1 MARARADRAERAQ
14 RASGLRT
21 DRRPGGRRKPP
32 APTML
37 LLVRHGATATTGTE
51 LPGRASGLH
60 LSDAGRAQA
69 EAVAARIAAPGSTN
83 GRRKRRSVTA
93 VYSSP
98 LERTRETAAPIAD
111 ALGRQVQVDDG
122 LLELD
127 IGDWTGLDLKAAR
140 KRPEWSTI
148 QRYPSGFTFPGGE
161 SFVDMQ
167 ARIVAC
173 VERLRSAHPGETIV
187 AVSHA
192 DPIRAA
198 VAHAMGTHL
207 DLFQRVVISPCSLTA
222 IVYGPGGP
230 IVLTVNSGVDAAAA
244 LAPS

>member
-1 MARARADRAERAQ
+1 VI
-14 RASGLRT
+14 
-21 DRRPGGRRKPP
+21 
-32 APTML
+32 
-37 LLVRHGATATTGTE
+37 LLVRHGSTATTGTE

-60 LSDAGRAQA
+60 LSDTGRAQA
-69 EAVAARIAAPGSTN
+69 EAVAARIAALSSGNN
-83 GRRKRRSVTA
+83 GRKRRGVAA

-111 ALGRQVQVDDG
+111 ATGCHVQVDDG

-140 KRPEWSTI
+140 KRPEWATI
-148 QRYPSGFTFPGGE
+148 QSYPSGFTFPGGE

-173 VERLRSAHPGETIV
+173 VERLRSAHPGDTIV

-222 IVYGPGGP
+222 IAYGAGGP
-230 IVLTVNSGVDAAAA
+230 MVLTVNSGVDTGAA

>member
-1 MARARADRAERAQ
+1 
-14 RASGLRT
+14 
-21 DRRPGGRRKPP
+21 
-32 APTML
+32 
-37 LLVRHGATATTGTE
+37 
-51 LPGRASGLH
+51 
-60 LSDAGRAQA
+60 
-69 EAVAARIAAPGSTN
+69 VAARIAAPASTN
-83 GRRKRRSVTA
+83 GRKRRSVAA

-111 ALGRQVQVDDG
+111 ATGCQVQVDDG

-127 IGDWTGLDLKAAR
+127 IGEWTGLDLKAAR

-173 VERLRSAHPGETIV
+173 LERLRSAHPGEAIV

-222 IVYGPGGP
+222 IAYGPGGP
-230 IVLTVNSGVDAAAA
+230 MVLTVNSGVDTGAA

>member
-1 MARARADRAERAQ
+1 M
-14 RASGLRT
+14 
-21 DRRPGGRRKPP
+21 
-32 APTML
+32 

-60 LSDAGRAQA
+60 LSDVGRAQA
-69 EAVAARIAAPGSTN
+69 EAVAARIAAPASAN
-83 GRRKRRSVTA
+83 GRERRSIAA

-111 ALGRQVQVDDG
+111 ATGCQVRVDDG

-173 VERLRSAHPGETIV
+173 IERLRSAHPGQTIV

-207 DLFQRVVISPCSLTA
+207 DLFQRVVISPCSVTA
-222 IVYGPGGP
+222 IAYGPGGP
-230 IVLTVNSGVDAAAA
+230 MVLTVNSGVDTGAA

>member
-1 MARARADRAERAQ
+1 MARAERPP
-14 RASGLRT
+14 RASGLRS

-32 APTML
+32 APTVI
-37 LLVRHGATATTGTE
+37 LLVRHGSTATTGTE

-69 EAVAARIAAPGSTN
+69 EAVAARIAALASGN
-83 GRRKRRSVTA
+83 GRQRRSVAA

-111 ALGRQVQVDDG
+111 ATGRHVQVDDG

-140 KRPEWSTI
+140 KRPEWATI

-173 VERLRSAHPGETIV
+173 VERLRSAHAGETIV

-207 DLFQRVVISPCSLTA
+207 DLFQRVMISPCSLTA
-222 IVYGPGGP
+222 IAYGAGGP
-230 IVLTVNSGVDAAAA
+230 TVLTVNSGVDTSAA
-244 LAPS
+244 LVAS